1 MRRGPPHA
9 SPPGEALWEGSHTHD
24 LAARHT
30 HGLAHLAVLGV
41 QIRRYHR
48 GR

>member
-1 MRRGPPHA
+1 MRRGRPHA
-9 SPPGEALWEGSHTHD
+9 SPPGDALWEESRTHE
-24 LAARHT
+24 LAHRHT
-30 HGLAHLAVLGV
+30 HGLAHLAVLGA